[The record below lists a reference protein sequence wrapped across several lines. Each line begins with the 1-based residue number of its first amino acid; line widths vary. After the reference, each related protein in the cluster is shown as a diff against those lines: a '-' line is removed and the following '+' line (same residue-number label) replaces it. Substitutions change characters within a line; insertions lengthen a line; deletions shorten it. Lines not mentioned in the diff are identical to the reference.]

1 MALIAIDALSNNNKE
16 VKVASFV
23 TKVQETMMQ
32 LHTEERFILKMH
44 SAFGE
49 TIHDVLGRFA
59 QLALIDID
67 PSGGGFFTH
76 ADRKPEI

>member
-1 MALIAIDALSNNNKE
+1 
-16 VKVASFV
+16 
-23 TKVQETMMQ
+23 MMQ

-49 TIHDVLGRFA
+49 TIHDVLGRFG

-67 PSGGGFFTH
+67 PSGAGFFTH
-76 ADRKPEI
+76 ADRQPEI